1 MKNSIRCCISCIL
14 PCGALDVIRIV
25 HSNGFVQEITGS
37 VRASDVIKSHPKHIL
52 KKPSSP
58 FSAAASAAA
67 VVPPESELQRGK
79 IYFLMPLPPN
89 SDKARSRSSAG
100 RKKRDIANN
109 NSTTHHSD
117 RSAVATNLLLSD
129 QYLSEILS
137 EKVSTH
143 RERRRGRIGVWRP
156 HLQSICE
163 SPGSI

>member
-1 MKNSIRCCISCIL
+1 
-14 PCGALDVIRIV
+14 
-25 HSNGFVQEITGS
+25 
-37 VRASDVIKSHPKHIL
+37 
-52 KKPSSP
+52 
-58 FSAAASAAA
+58 
-67 VVPPESELQRGK
+67 
-79 IYFLMPLPPN
+79 MPLPPN

-109 NSTTHHSD
+109 NGATHHSD

-143 RERRRGRIGVWRP
+143 RGRRRGRVGVWRP

-163 SPGSI
+163 SPDSI